1 MLKILRG
8 KQGGM
13 SLVELMVGSAVG
25 LIVLAAV
32 LATYIS
38 VARSASEVL
47 ASAKLNAEL
56 RAAMDMMVRDIRRA
70 GSWTATGLERENGK
84 NPFTQRLDPPTD
96 GSTIHT
102 DITIHDGGK
111 AIEFSYNGSFLG
123 SAEGTVFGYRLDEN
137 AIKTLQCNIDSN
149 QPSQC
154 QALNLLTSG
163 WERLTDE
170 NNVVIEAL
178 TFITLGSR
186 CMNLTNSGQTWMVS
200 TASILSA
207 CNSATTGYVATTND
221 RLLEKRQIRI
231 RLVGRL
237 KERPEFTMTLEQSV
251 LVPNDRVFN
260 VPAP

>member
-1 MLKILRG
+1 MLMILRG
-8 KQGGM
+8 KQGGVT
-13 SLVELMVGSAVG
+13 LVELMVGSAVG

-70 GSWTATGLERENGK
+70 GSWTATSADRGNGD
-84 NPFTQRLDPPTD
+84 NPFTRRF
-96 GSTIHT
+96 GSLMT
-102 DITIHDGGK
+102 DINILDGGK
-111 AIEFSYNGSFLG
+111 AVEFAYNGSFLG
-123 SAEGTVFGYRLDEN
+123 STEGTVFGYRFDDKS
-137 AIKTLQCNIDSN
+137 IKTLQCNIDST

-154 QALNLLTSG
+154 QTSSLLTTG

-178 TFITLGSR
+178 TFGTLGSR
-186 CMNLTNSGQTWMVS
+186 CMNLTNGGQSWVIA
-200 TASILSA
+200 TASTLPA
-207 CNSATTGYVATTND
+207 CDPGVANYSATTND
-221 RLLEKRQIRI
+221 RLLEKRQIMI

-237 KERPEFTMTLEQSV
+237 KDRSEFRMVLEQAV
-251 LVPNDRVFN
+251 LLPNDRVFN

>member
-1 MLKILRG
+1 MLKLMIS
-8 KQGGM
+8 KQGGVT
-13 SLVELMVGSAVG
+13 LVELIVGSAVG
-25 LIVLAAV
+25 LIVLAGI

-38 VARSASEVL
+38 VARSSSEVL

-70 GSWTATGLERENGK
+70 GSWTATAADRGNGD
-84 NPFTQRLDPPTD
+84 NPYTRGT
-96 GSTIHT
+96 GSLIS
-102 DITIHDGGK
+102 DINILDGGK

-123 SAEGTVFGYRLDEN
+123 SAQGTVFGYRLDDKS
-137 AIKTLQCNIDSN
+137 IKTLQCNIDDA

-154 QALNLLTSG
+154 QTGSLLTTG

-178 TFITLGSR
+178 TFSTLGSR
-186 CMNLTNSGQTWMVS
+186 CMNLTNSGQTWMVT

-237 KERPEFTMTLEQSV
+237 KERPEFTMTLEQAV
-251 LVPNDRVFN
+251 LLPNDRVFY

>member
-8 KQGGM
+8 KQGGVT
-13 SLVELMVGSAVG
+13 LVELMVGSAVG

-70 GSWTATGLERENGK
+70 GSWTATAADRGNGV
-84 NPFTQRLDPPTD
+84 NPFTQGT
-96 GSTIHT
+96 GSLIS
-102 DITIHDGGK
+102 DINILDGGK

-123 SAEGTVFGYRLDEN
+123 SAQGTVFGYRLDDKS
-137 AIKTLQCNIDSN
+137 IKTLQCNIDDS

-154 QALNLLTSG
+154 QTGSLLTTG

-170 NNVVIEAL
+170 NNVAIEAL
-178 TFITLGSR
+178 TFSTLGSR
-186 CMNLTNSGQTWMVS
+186 CMNLTNSGQTWVVS
-200 TASILSA
+200 TSSILSA
-207 CNSATTGYVATTND
+207 CNSATAGYLATTND
-221 RLLEKRQIRI
+221 RLLEKRQIQI
-231 RLVGRL
+231 RLTGRL
-237 KERPEFTMTLEQSV
+237 KERPEFTMTLEQAV
-251 LVPNDRVFN
+251 LLPNDRVFN